1 MDNLDKKT
9 ASTGSAS
16 MTAVGGNALPAWR
29 RRACGL
35 AAMFA
40 LCMGAATLPAHA
52 QTVKIGAIGPFT
64 GPGANTGLEIRK
76 GWEAVVD
83 EVNKAGGLDL
93 NGKKHKLEV
102 LFEDSQSRPEV
113 GMSAAQKLLGRDNV
127 DVLVADMFASSVALA
142 VMELMSSHN
151 KIMFTGNPV
160 SAEISRKI
168 KSDPK
173 KYANVWKFN
182 FSTDAFADTTFQT
195 ISGLI
200 ADKSV
205 RAPNKTIAYISEES
219 DYGKSQVEAMD
230 AVFKPAGWKVV
241 SSDFISLGQADFY
254 PQISKLRS
262 LKPDVLISNITV
274 ANSGAALVRQIREQG
289 LGSFHV
295 GVFYPSRAEFLKAAG
310 KDAEGLVHTPLFYDP
325 SNPRHQPLRDK
336 LKAFTVSE
344 PSTNHV
350 WGYCNAKVLLDAL
363 QRAGSTEPAKV
374 NAAFL
379 KSDYN
384 CVIGRWA
391 FRAEDHSP
399 RVGPDFLVI
408 PAAQIQDGKW
418 RSIWPPN
425 VATSKYR
432 P

>member
-1 MDNLDKKT
+1 MIKARTVWLL
-9 ASTGSAS
+9 G
-16 MTAVGGNALPAWR
+16 AL
-29 RRACGL
+29 
-35 AAMFA
+35 A
-40 LCMGAATLPAHA
+40 LCGSVQA

-76 GWEAVVD
+76 GWEAAVD
-83 EVNKAGGLDL
+83 EVNKAGGLDM
-93 NGKKHKLEV
+93 NRKPRKLEV

-127 DVLVADMFASSVALA
+127 DVLVADMFVSSVALA
-142 VMELMSSHN
+142 VMELVAGFN

-160 SAEISRKI
+160 SSEISRKI

-182 FSTDAFADTTFQT
+182 FNTDAFADTTFQT
-195 ISGLI
+195 VSGLV
-200 ADKSV
+200 ANGSV
-205 RAPNKTIAYISEES
+205 KAPNKTVAYISEES
-219 DYGKSQVEAMD
+219 DYGKSQAEAMNG
-230 AVFKPAGWKVV
+230 VFLPGGWKVV
-241 SSDFISLGQADFY
+241 SSDFIALGTADFY
-254 PQISKLRS
+254 PQLSKLRA

-274 ANSGAALVRQIREQG
+274 ANSGAALVRQLREQA
-289 LGSFHV
+289 LPSFHV

-310 KDAEGLVHTPLFYDP
+310 KDAEGLVHTPLFYDIN
-325 SNPRHQPLRDK
+325 NPRHQPLREK
-336 LKAFTVSE
+336 LKAFVGSE

-363 QRAGSTEPAKV
+363 QRAGTTEAAKV

-379 KSDYN
+379 KTNYD
-384 CVIGRWA
+384 CTIGRWQFKA
-391 FRAEDHSP
+391 DDHSP
-399 RVGPDFLVI
+399 KVGPDFLVI
-408 PAAQIQDGKW
+408 PAAQIQDGQW

-432 P
+432 PEAR